1 MRKPRLLRWLTG
13 AHCWGVIG
21 FRLWCVFSSF
31 GPTTEYLSE
40 GEKRFRNN
48 SLWKQSRSNT
58 SCLVC
63 DGEWPFGAILE
74 CLWNNRNRDFWGC
87 IFFPGCVFL
96 GLQKTSCCVFGERC
110 PAPVQDPAAQPLG
123 ALLCRQRQPLGQPL
137 RCCLLKRRCS
147 LSGCGIWAPLA

>member
-13 AHCWGVIG
+13 AHRWGVIG

-87 IFFPGCVFL
+87 IFFLAVFSSDYRKRVAASL
-96 GLQKTSCCVFGERC
+96 ESG
-110 PAPVQDPAAQPLG
+110 AQPRCRTQQRSPSVPCCAGRGSPWGNPCAAVFWRGG
-123 ALLCRQRQPLGQPL
+123 ALCRAVESE
-137 RCCLLKRRCS
+137 LL
-147 LSGCGIWAPLA
+147 